1 MDNTYQAPQGRLLP
15 SFVLFVFVLA
25 VLYTLFLLF
34 QQYGLKRDIS
44 QTQED
49 LIQVEADMASLQNDQ
64 IEELVVAQELKDT
77 IAANTVFWS
86 KVVDR
91 LDDLTPVSVFFSSYS
106 ASEDGSLQLSGL
118 ADNNESVSDVISV
131 LERSRSFDNVFV
143 PSLTVGTTADG
154 QQVVSFSL
162 QVDATLE

>member
-1 MDNTYQAPQGRLLP
+1 
-15 SFVLFVFVLA
+15 
-25 VLYTLFLLF
+25 
-34 QQYGLKRDIS
+34 
-44 QTQED
+44 
-49 LIQVEADMASLQNDQ
+49 MASLQNDQ